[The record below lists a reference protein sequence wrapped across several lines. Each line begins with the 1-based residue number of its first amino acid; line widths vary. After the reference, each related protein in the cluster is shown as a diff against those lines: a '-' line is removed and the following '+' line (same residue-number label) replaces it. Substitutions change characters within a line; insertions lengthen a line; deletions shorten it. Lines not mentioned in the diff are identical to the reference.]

1 MATELR
7 YVATVKDGQVIIHG
21 RKGFDADIRSFND
34 ERILIK
40 VSKYKKDK
48 STNQRSY
55 YRAVVVPEILEGLVD
70 MGWKRYQLSLEI
82 VHDMLR
88 EKFLTVEI
96 PNEDGEALKITRS
109 TEDLN
114 MGEYAEYITECIE
127 WALEFLNIKIS
138 EPQKQGILN
147 FKQINHGTSTKQ

>member
-7 YVATVKDGQVIIHG
+7 YVATVTDGKPIIHG
-21 RKGFDADIRSFND
+21 RKQFDNDLKSFD
-34 ERILIK
+34 GERILIK
-40 VSKYKKDK
+40 VSKYRKDK
-48 STNQRSY
+48 STSQRGY
-55 YRAVVVPEILEGLVD
+55 YRGIIVPEILEGLVD
-70 MGWKRYQLSLEI
+70 MGWKRFQLSLEI

-127 WALEFLNIKIS
+127 WALTFLNISIT
-138 EPQKQGILN
+138 EPLKQSTLN
-147 FKQINHGTSTKQ
+147 FKK